1 MLICIVKSFVEG
13 MKKKCI
19 RESCQEISGYADTGP
34 VMTKQGNG
42 VKCWMGWE
50 LDSFPSV
57 SSVYPGV
64 LGTPHHGR
72 VGSRDS
78 YQNRL
83 LLQIKSLGYFKKM
96 IFFLTFEVFNS
107 FGGDGGLRR

>member
-1 MLICIVKSFVEG
+1 MLICIVKSFVEE

-19 RESCQEISGYADTGP
+19 RESCQEISGYPDTGP
-34 VMTKQGNG
+34 VMTKTKQGNG

-50 LDSFPSV
+50 LDSLPSV
-57 SSVYPGV
+57 SSVCPGV

-72 VGSRDS
+72 AGSRDW
-78 YQNRL
+78 YHNRL

-96 IFFLTFEVFNS
+96 FFFF
-107 FGGDGGLRR
+107 F